1 MFPTSTGFTEIDTFE
16 ELLAGVEQS
25 YAEIDAVLETTGL
38 QHTLHRDKLQASTG
52 NDTFAEV
59 YAPVS
64 DLRFLEKGCI
74 VITKITSDL
83 ALLQT
88 VYITKSISM
97 TTGSDVTD
105 DDHPQ
110 VGAIAD
116 FVVSATK
123 ANIRTSNQMIENP
136 LLERTMKSP

>member
-1 MFPTSTGFTEIDTFE
+1 
-16 ELLAGVEQS
+16 
-25 YAEIDAVLETTGL
+25 
-38 QHTLHRDKLQASTG
+38 
-52 NDTFAEV
+52 
-59 YAPVS
+59 
-64 DLRFLEKGCI
+64 
-74 VITKITSDL
+74 
-83 ALLQT
+83 
-88 VYITKSISM
+88 M
-97 TTGSDVTD
+97 TTGRDVTD